1 MNTLKPGLDRMY
13 NIGLESVETNEA
25 KGAKRYHPNLF
36 TLRIALFE
44 DICTY
49 SSL

>member
-1 MNTLKPGLDRMY
+1 MNTLKPGLDEMY
-13 NIGLESVETNEA
+13 SVGLESVETNEA

-36 TLRIALFE
+36 TLRVALFE
-44 DICTY
+44 GTCTY